1 MISIKSER
9 ELELMRIAGH
19 INALAHKAV
28 ADALRPGVTTKELD
42 MIAYETIIKND
53 ATPSFKGLYGY
64 PATICASINE
74 VLVHGIPDNTRLKD
88 GDIISI
94 DIGSCYKGY
103 HGDSAWTYAIGEVPQ
118 STLDLMEATKESL
131 FKGLSMVKPGNRLGD
146 VSFAIGDYAHSKGY
160 SVTLDYTGH
169 GVGAK
174 LHEDPSIPNFGEAG
188 KGVRLREGMTLAIE
202 PMVSAGKPEM
212 ITMSDGWTVKT
223 ADGKLCAHYEHS
235 VVITKDGYEILTT
248 LDK

>member
-28 ADALRPGVTTKELD
+28 ADALRPGVSTKELD

-64 PATICASINE
+64 PATICASIND

-118 STLDLMEATKESL
+118 STLDLMEATKTSL
-131 FKGLSMVKPGNRLGD
+131 FKGLGMVKPGNRLGD
-146 VSFAIGDYAHSKGY
+146 ISFAIGDYAHSQGY

-202 PMVSAGKPEM
+202 PMVSAGTAEM
-212 ITMSDGWTVKT
+212 ITMPDGWTVKT

-235 VVITKDGYEILTT
+235 IVITKDGYEILTT